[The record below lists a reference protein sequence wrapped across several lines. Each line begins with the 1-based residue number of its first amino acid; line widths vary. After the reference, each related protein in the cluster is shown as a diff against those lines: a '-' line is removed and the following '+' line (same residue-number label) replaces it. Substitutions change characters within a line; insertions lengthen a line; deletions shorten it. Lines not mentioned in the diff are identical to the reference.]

1 MLVEVQ
7 GLRRVL
13 IAGGGSSVRVVVRIC
28 VRVGAAPTACSLAVG
43 QRETRTPGRPGPGR
57 RPGRWPQRPPHTS
70 PHTGPDLPWA
80 PANNAANPASR
91 LTTPHAAAANT
102 TIS

>member
-28 VRVGAAPTACSLAVG
+28 FRVGV
-43 QRETRTPGRPGPGR
+43 
-57 RPGRWPQRPPHTS
+57 
-70 PHTGPDLPWA
+70 A
-80 PANNAANPASR
+80 PAALTELGDEGTECWSKFKDYVAS
-91 LTTPHAAAANT
+91 
-102 TIS
+102 